1 MTSRTNNQD
10 TMHTTKTKE
19 IDQQKD
25 TERQIDE
32 HTRHNVNNQMQEQKP
47 MTAGA
52 SHQNDDHFR
61 TDWKQWKEKVSTKWN
76 KLTDDD
82 LKQIEGS
89 RHELVKALERR
100 YSYDRPRAQK
110 EVSDFLGKP

>member
-1 MTSRTNNQD
+1 MTNRTNNND

-32 HTRHNVNNQMQEQKP
+32 KTRHNVNNQMQQQKP

-52 SHQNDDHFR
+52 PHQIEDRFR
-61 TDWKQWKEKVSTKWN
+61 MDWKQWKEKVHTKWS

-82 LKQIEGS
+82 LKQIEGNQD
-89 RHELVKALERR
+89 ELVKSLERR
-100 YSYDRPRAQK
+100 YSYDRPRAQT
-110 EVSDFLGKP
+110 EVRDFLGKP